1 MPHQGTPVGRVL
13 ALYRYPVK
21 STSGQAL
28 GTAAVT
34 PSGLEHD
41 RRWAVYTHDGGI
53 TSGKRTRRFRPVPGL
68 LDWTSE
74 LDGRDRVP
82 LLRSPAGV
90 PYRVDDPATADALT
104 TAFGQELTL
113 RQGTTLQHHDES
125 PLHLVTTSSLAALAE
140 LLGGEVEE
148 RRFRPNLVLDTGSD
162 PLFLERDWAGVELAI
177 GDEVVITVDAGMPR
191 CAMIDQPQAG
201 VVAGTKALKAL
212 SVHNGLEFGVQAR
225 VDRIGAIGVG
235 DLVTLRGTGS

>member
-1 MPHQGTPVGRVL
+1 MPHQGTPVGRVH

-21 STSGQAL
+21 STSGQPV

-53 TSGKRTRRFRPVPGL
+53 ASGKRTRRFRPVPGL

-74 LDGRDRVP
+74 WDGRDGVS

-90 PYRVDDPATADALT
+90 PYRVDDPAASDALT
-104 TAFGQELTL
+104 AGFGQELTL
-113 RQGTTLQHHDES
+113 REGTTVQHHDES

-140 LLGGEVEE
+140 LLGGAIEE

-162 PLFLERDWAGVELAI
+162 PLFLERDWAGMELAI
-177 GDEVVITVDAGMPR
+177 GDDVIITVDAGMPR
-191 CAMIDQPQAG
+191 CTMIDQPQAG
-201 VVAGTKALKAL
+201 MAAGPRALKVL

-225 VDRIGAIGVG
+225 VARSGAISVG
-235 DLVTLRGTGS
+235 DLATLRRRAF